1 MKGHNMNNLNTEIEQ
16 RLNDPLWER
25 RMLKA
30 VTEKVNSEKKKLW
43 ISRASAAAIGFAV
56 LLGALS
62 YVSVFSNETSVTTT
76 EQPANETELPA
87 AWRSFENFPIEA
99 DEEIA
104 VFLTMAY

>member
-1 MKGHNMNNLNTEIEQ
+1 MNNLNTEIEQ

-25 RMLKA
+25 RILKA
-30 VTEKVNSEKKKLW
+30 VTQKIESEKKKLW
-43 ISRASAAAIGFAV
+43 ISHAAASIGFAV

-62 YVSVFSNETSVTTT
+62 YVSVFSNETSVATNQLT